1 MKLQKALIG
10 LFCGSASCECAL
22 ALTKT
27 LARRL
32 RTASAARILA
42 LLLPLTLPTVVQGQ
56 FTFVTN
62 NGPITITGYTGPGGQ
77 VVIPGETNGLPVT
90 GIGTR
95 AFNYCS
101 SVTSVTVPGSA
112 TSIGEYAFDWCGFL
126 TDVTLGNGPPVN
138 SIGTRGSLTA
148 KG

>member
-1 MKLQKALIG
+1 MKLQKALVG

-32 RTASAARILA
+32 RTASAAQILW

-62 NGPITITGYTGPGGQ
+62 NGPITITGYTGRGGQ
-77 VVIPGETNGLPVT
+77 WLSPAKQMVCRLQASEQERST
-90 GIGTR
+90 
-95 AFNYCS
+95 
-101 SVTSVTVPGSA
+101 
-112 TSIGEYAFDWCGFL
+112 
-126 TDVTLGNGPPVN
+126 
-138 SIGTRGSLTA
+138 TA
-148 KG
+148 PA